1 MLSPQEFAERVD
13 GAAIDAQIDRLS
25 GQHRADAVE
34 MATRL
39 SRRIHRTVDWSPL
52 GPEGARFRLMT
63 SRGEAV
69 VFWDDQDP
77 GERVI
82 KLRGRQENGF
92 DATGFGCILGRN
104 ARGLIELQP
113 GTLAQAVIRE
123 SLCWELFGFGCTI
136 EDVIGDDVGL
146 LLAQRWIRPEA
157 MLSAGQLQQRIARW
171 MTEQGWKPL
180 SERPDVSMPLRNHA
194 WHRDGMGVF
203 DANET
208 NFILSAEDDELYPI
222 DLVVWPLPD

>member
-13 GAAIDAQIDRLS
+13 GAAIEAEIGRLS
-25 GQHRADAVE
+25 SQHRADAVE

-39 SRRIHRTVDWSPL
+39 SRRIHRTVNWSPL

-77 GERVI
+77 SERVI
-82 KLRGRQENGF
+82 KLRGRVENGF
-92 DATGFGCILGRN
+92 DTTGFGCILGRN
-104 ARGLIELQP
+104 ARGMIELQA

-123 SLCWELFGFGCTI
+123 SLCWEQFGFGCTI

-146 LLAQRWIRPEA
+146 LLAQRWIRPETA
-157 MLSAGQLQQRIARW
+157 LPSSQLQKRIAQW
-171 MTEQGWKPL
+171 MTERGWKPL
-180 SERPDVSMPLRNHA
+180 LDRSDVPMHLRNHA
-194 WHRDGMGVF
+194 WQRDGIGVF

-208 NFILSAEDDELYPI
+208 NFILSAEDGELYPI